1 MNNRIFAS
9 LPPLAIAAIFVLLR
23 VAYHGIFEVYFPNR
37 FTRFGA

>member
-9 LPPLAIAAIFVLLR
+9 RPPPSIAAIFFLWM
-23 VAYHGIFEVYFPNR
+23 VAYHGIFGGYFPNR

>member
-9 LPPLAIAAIFVLLR
+9 LPPLAIAAIFVLLM
-23 VAYHGIFEVYFPNR
+23 VVYHGIFGGYYPNR